1 MANSNIPEII
11 QFHKRISTTAEELI
25 SKDFP
30 SKVAELDERSR
41 SPKWSLDRL
50 DEIHAQAKST
60 ALYSHKSNEDAPPAK
75 RAKVSAD
82 GDSNKDEIVV
92 NAPLIEMI
100 DEIKP
105 EISTLMERCATVRIW
120 ITLLIPKIEDGNNF
134 GVGVQED
141 ALAELRQVEAECA
154 TYLDQISRYFLTRGK
169 MISKVLKYP
178 QISDYK
184 RCVQE
189 LDSKQF
195 VSLRFM
201 LSEIRNHHC
210 TLADLINKNIEKIK
224 KPRSQNHAPM
234 Y

>member
-11 QFHKRISTTAEELI
+11 EFHKRISKTAEDLI
-25 SKDFP
+25 SQEFP
-30 SKVAELDERSR
+30 AKVAALDERSR
-41 SPKWSLDRL
+41 SDKWSLDRL
-50 DEIHAQAKST
+50 DEIHHQAKST
-60 ALYSHKSNEDAPPAK
+60 GVYENNHQPPAK
-75 RAKVSAD
+75 RAKVDAK
-82 GDSNKDEIVV
+82 GDCGNLDAIESNKF
-92 NAPLIEMI
+92 LIELI

-169 MISKVLKYP
+169 MISKVIKYP
-178 QISDYK
+178 SITDYK
-184 RCVQE
+184 RCIQE
-189 LDSKQF
+189 LDAKQF

>member
-1 MANSNIPEII
+1 MGKGDCGN
-11 QFHKRISTTAEELI
+11 
-25 SKDFP
+25 
-30 SKVAELDERSR
+30 LDAIE
-41 SPKWSLDRL
+41 
-50 DEIHAQAKST
+50 
-60 ALYSHKSNEDAPPAK
+60 
-75 RAKVSAD
+75 
-82 GDSNKDEIVV
+82 SNKF
-92 NAPLIEMI
+92 LIELI

-105 EISTLMERCATVRIW
+105 EISTLMERCATIRIW

-178 QISDYK
+178 QISNYK

-210 TLADLINKNIEKIK
+210 TLADLINK
-224 KPRSQNHAPM
+224 
-234 Y
+234 